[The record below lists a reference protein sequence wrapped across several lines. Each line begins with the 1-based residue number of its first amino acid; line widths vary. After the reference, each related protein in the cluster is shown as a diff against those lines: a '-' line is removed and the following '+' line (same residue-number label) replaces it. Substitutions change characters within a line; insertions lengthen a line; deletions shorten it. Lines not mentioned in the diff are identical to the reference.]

1 MYLTDELLDK
11 VAKERNVT
19 PLAHAFNVKL
29 SDASDMYE
37 EVKWSA
43 CLEKLAQNGIVAR
56 NDDELAQIM
65 QVVEMVQAKHANDNQ
80 VQADSGIDLI
90 KAAGEQLSRGLGI
103 HSPEATA
110 AYYSNVQDSQDKVS
124 QFLGDPAV
132 IMHMLAL
139 KDAADL
145 VR

>member
-19 PLAHAFNVKL
+19 PLAHSFGVKV
-29 SDASDMYE
+29 SDARDMYE

-43 CLEKLAQNGIVAR
+43 CLEKLAQNGVVAR

-65 QVVEMVQAKHANDNQ
+65 QVVEMVQAKHAAEGKA
-80 VQADSGIDLI
+80 QADNGLDLI

-103 HSPEATA
+103 NSPEATSA
-110 AYYSNVQDSQDKVS
+110 HYSNVQDSQDKVS

-139 KDAADL
+139 KDAAEL
-145 VR
+145 VN